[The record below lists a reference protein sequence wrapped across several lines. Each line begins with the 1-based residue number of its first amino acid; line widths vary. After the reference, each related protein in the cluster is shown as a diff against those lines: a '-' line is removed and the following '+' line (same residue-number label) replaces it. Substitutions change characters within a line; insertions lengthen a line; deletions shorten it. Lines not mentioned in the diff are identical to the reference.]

1 MKKITGMNGIYSR
14 KWRVTWTVLILVF
27 SLISVSAAYSVKDPW
42 VASIEKNG
50 DNVLFADHNESLT
63 EGGWILLSGGK
74 EIQLPQPFTFTYCG
88 TDNLK
93 SKGINLEL
101 KSGAQENNTELTFTY
116 PYCTHPFYTV
126 NQNVKMDYKGPAVFG
141 QQKVNV
147 YLIKGLG
154 ISSFGKAVKEITD
167 EKNLSLNYTVTSA
180 TLDKNGDLSAP
191 LQFKSLPAGHYGIVM
206 TLAENESTK
215 PAGIEKKVLS
225 ATGFEV
231 LEYDLQTK
239 VANTL
244 EEGKDLEVNLDLKKN
259 TEPENSKY
267 GAVLISKDAY
277 RALIEVNSN
286 GTRKGTEICVNG
298 IDIIED
304 FGINSTNFESKL
316 DKDELTKE
324 IQTVIGECNG
334 TITIGEKG
342 QSTLSLTTFDL
353 PAGDYFLF
361 TGAYEKGKG
370 ITGVDQTELSICAA
384 TDSSQPIDSDS
395 SLSDTRPV
403 EDKASTLEES
413 SNLKTANAA
422 GIVDAGSIAGKV
434 ADIVKN
440 PPKATSFLVGFAGT
454 LAAGMVL
461 MRIKK

>member
-167 EKNLSLNYTVTSA
+167 ENLSLNYTVTSA

-215 PAGIEKKVLS
+215 PAGIEKKSFQQPVLKS
-225 ATGFEV
+225 WNTTCKQK
-231 LEYDLQTK
+231 LQTLWK
-239 VANTL
+239 KAKTL
-244 EEGKDLEVNLDLKKN
+244 K
-259 TEPENSKY
+259 
-267 GAVLISKDAY
+267 
-277 RALIEVNSN
+277 
-286 GTRKGTEICVNG
+286 
-298 IDIIED
+298 
-304 FGINSTNFESKL
+304 STW
-316 DKDELTKE
+316 
-324 IQTVIGECNG
+324 I
-334 TITIGEKG
+334 
-342 QSTLSLTTFDL
+342 
-353 PAGDYFLF
+353 
-361 TGAYEKGKG
+361 
-370 ITGVDQTELSICAA
+370 
-384 TDSSQPIDSDS
+384 
-395 SLSDTRPV
+395 
-403 EDKASTLEES
+403 
-413 SNLKTANAA
+413 
-422 GIVDAGSIAGKV
+422 
-434 ADIVKN
+434 
-440 PPKATSFLVGFAGT
+440 
-454 LAAGMVL
+454 
-461 MRIKK
+461 